1 MSGLFESHT
10 PHLRPVDAAIPPSL
24 VLCVMNFRVLTY
36 IDQLEGSLMN
46 FGRIF
51 ATLSA
56 VGLAL
61 VWTSGSAVATT
72 TPQTKPP
79 VVSAPCVVGPGVAQ
93 TATTVT
99 GSAGDDTIDCTNA
112 SPGKTI
118 YGLAGNDTVTGTAY
132 ADKIYGGTGNDT
144 MTGGPGND
152 TLKGDA
158 GNDTVTGSAGNDSLV
173 GGTGADT
180 LSGGTGSD
188 TISAVPADASADILN
203 GGTETDTC
211 SAVTAEGDTITAC
224 EK

>member
-1 MSGLFESHT
+1 
-10 PHLRPVDAAIPPSL
+10 
-24 VLCVMNFRVLTY
+24 MNFRVPTLVN
-36 IDQLEGSLMN
+36 LEGFLMN

-61 VWTSGSAVATT
+61 VWTSGSAVAST
-72 TPQTKPP
+72 TPQTTSH

-118 YGLAGNDTVTGTAY
+118 KGLDGNDTITGTAL
-132 ADKIYGGTGNDT
+132 ADKIYGGNGNDT

-152 TLKGDA
+152 YLEGNS
-158 GNDTVTGSAGNDSLV
+158 GNDTITGSAGTDTLV
-173 GGTGADT
+173 AGIGADT
-180 LSGGTGSD
+180 LSGGTGND
-188 TISAVPADASADILN
+188 TLRATPADAFADILN

-211 SAVTAEGDTITAC
+211 SAVTAEGDTKTAC
-224 EK
+224 ER